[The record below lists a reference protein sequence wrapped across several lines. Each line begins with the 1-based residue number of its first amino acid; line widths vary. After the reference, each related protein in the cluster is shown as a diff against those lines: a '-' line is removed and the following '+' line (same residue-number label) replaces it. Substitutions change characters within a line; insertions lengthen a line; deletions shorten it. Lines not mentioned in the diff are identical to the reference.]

1 MLLFLGREASQ
12 SALFSEALA
21 KDYLKTSVQVLS
33 ESTFEVLL
41 PKMDK
46 KTPIIIENG
55 ATIGKHQDLLVQTIK
70 ERDLTIVMAD
80 CDEGDLHDYGV
91 AISPSGKYV
100 AVENNSNGRR
110 QKLLVVV
117 DKKPSCEY
125 SEVNVEKP
133 GKQPLQP
140 PREEEP
146 TSTVDSSAQ
155 SPAATSVDAQ
165 TVQMESLAQFLKE
178 VSKPSTE
185 VSASV
190 KASEPTHYWEHK
202 THIMFQNFSDH
213 NPTHKN
219 APDWLNKRL
228 RKGQIKAF
236 CTIDV
241 TLYATKSPRQKWIRF
256 KLTDAIGMNSEMGSD
271 DGWAKGFF
279 NRFSNI
285 YLYPGNSYNPHHS
298 TLPAGWSRPN
308 VEPHTPNSTTTYTS
322 TTGWSFGVSAG
333 ADAEGPN
340 ADVTASYSQSN
351 QESTTIQD
359 FSVRNVSDAAMSGW
373 EFYYTAVDGGRWQD
387 HFTWNNGPK
396 PIANLAKS
404 TFHMNAE
411 AIYEGPPDTNEKIS
425 FSFKPEFQYAILRGD
440 LANIW
445 LYYSTKYFGVNHVS
459 VNMGVVTNP
468 KPKNY

>member
-21 KDYLKTSVQVLS
+21 KDYLKTSVHVLS

-46 KTPIIIENG
+46 KTPIVIENG

-70 ERDLTIVMAD
+70 ERNLTIIMTD

-133 GKQPLQP
+133 GKQPIQP

-202 THIMFQNFSDH
+202 TLMQCLHTTFSIGSSSSDVIVSMGDNDIGGEGRDH
-213 NPTHKN
+213 MS
-219 APDWLNKRL
+219 DSVI
-228 RKGQIKAF
+228 RKYRDSFGE
-236 CTIDV
+236 
-241 TLYATKSPRQKWIRF
+241 
-256 KLTDAIGMNSEMGSD
+256 MNSLL
-271 DGWAKGFF
+271 
-279 NRFSNI
+279 RV
-285 YLYPGNSYNPHHS
+285 GN
-298 TLPAGWSRPN
+298 
-308 VEPHTPNSTTTYTS
+308 VQIIK
-322 TTGWSFGVSAG
+322 V
-333 ADAEGPN
+333 
-340 ADVTASYSQSN
+340 
-351 QESTTIQD
+351 
-359 FSVRNVSDAAMSGW
+359 
-373 EFYYTAVDGGRWQD
+373 
-387 HFTWNNGPK
+387 
-396 PIANLAKS
+396 
-404 TFHMNAE
+404 
-411 AIYEGPPDTNEKIS
+411 
-425 FSFKPEFQYAILRGD
+425 
-440 LANIW
+440 
-445 LYYSTKYFGVNHVS
+445 
-459 VNMGVVTNP
+459 
-468 KPKNY
+468 